1 LSGPGSEAPTSDP
14 SPNIFYMS
22 DDYIKSMSSKLII
35 LFFAV
40 LAVFFAGCADQ
51 PEEKASGSSAE
62 PVLQTV
68 TADWTPDGVV
78 SDGEYAQK
86 LTLSKG
92 VFEVHWK
99 NDAET
104 LYMAIKGETE
114 GWVAIGFEPEVWM
127 KDADMII
134 GWVDDGEVSAIDAY
148 STGNYGPHPPDT
160 DLGGTDDLLEVG
172 GSEKDGF
179 TVIEFKR
186 KMDTGDEFDK
196 AFESGQT
203 VSMIWGVTEFDDP
216 EERHIED
223 GKGELAF
230 I

>member
-1 LSGPGSEAPTSDP
+1 LALGP

-22 DDYIKSMSSKLII
+22 RNYIKGMSSKLTI
-35 LFFAV
+35 LFFLV

-51 PEEKASGSSAE
+51 PKERASGSSTE
-62 PVLQTV
+62 PALQTV
-68 TADWTPDGVV
+68 AADWVPDGAI

-86 LTLSKG
+86 MILSNG
-92 VFEVHWK
+92 VFEVCWK

-104 LYMAIKGETE
+104 LYMAIKGDTE
-114 GWVAIGFEPEVWM
+114 GWVAVGFEPEVWM

-148 STGNYGPHPPDT
+148 STGNYGPHPADT
-160 DLGGTDDLLEVG
+160 DLGGTEDLLEFG

-179 TVIEFKR
+179 TVIEFSR
-186 KMDTGDEFDK
+186 KMDTGDQFDK

-203 VSMIWGVTEFDDP
+203 VSMIWGTSDWNDL
-216 EERHIED
+216 EERHRED
-223 GKGELAF
+223 GKGELTF
-230 I
+230 T